1 MTPTNAIILLSSVA
15 VVGVAILLA
24 WSLVQYYL
32 GDICDPRR

>member
-24 WSLVQYYL
+24 WSLVQYYV
-32 GDICDPRR
+32 GDL